1 MTWVFS
7 FLMQKVKVFK
17 NVQQKKKKSEMITF
31 HSNVQHST
39 GVSVCQL
46 LKSKRKNKQILAFKY
61 LIKPLTFFLAFKAF
75 AKSKFQKIYAPE
87 KKPEM
92 ILITYCSRQCL
103 ALD

>member
-1 MTWVFS
+1 
-7 FLMQKVKVFK
+7 MQKVKVFK
-17 NVQQKKKKSEMITF
+17 KNIQQKKKKSEMITF

-75 AKSKFQKIYAPE
+75 AKSKFPKNIFTRE
-87 KKPEM
+87 K
-92 ILITYCSRQCL
+92 
-103 ALD
+103 A